1 MYVNYGG
8 WMLNDQRHYAYLR
21 KKDDNVVLIVANFS
35 NSDARIGVKI
45 PEHAFKYLNMNHKAE
60 APGVDLLTG
69 TQNVYQFLPE
79 KICTVD
85 VKANNSVIIKLNLL

>member
-21 KKDDNVVLIVANFS
+21 KKDDNVVLIVAN
-35 NSDARIGVKI
+35 
-45 PEHAFKYLNMNHKAE
+45 
-60 APGVDLLTG
+60 
-69 TQNVYQFLPE
+69 QFLPE